1 MRPETVLEQ
10 TNWRALAHS
19 HGPAWPETPR
29 LLAGLLTGDRDDAR
43 RALSH
48 LWEELFHQGTIYEA
62 TPAAARF
69 VAVALADPRVR
80 AQPGPTRE
88 YGDGPLR
95 AALLRWLSPLG
106 YAMGVQWREWFGDD
120 ATGGENIG
128 GPLRPMR
135 PRLYAVVS
143 AFLDDPDENVRDA
156 ALIAAVNLAS
166 APELTPH
173 RTALSV
179 RVKAAIAA
187 DPHWRHTEAAMLNLR
202 YWGEHDSRWT
212 VPRVPAY
219 EPQQGTRDDAPF

>member
-10 TNWRALAHS
+10 TDWRGLAHS

-62 TPAAARF
+62 TPAAAEF
-69 VAVALADPRVR
+69 VAAALPDPRVR

-95 AALLRWLSPLG
+95 AALLRWLSRLG
-106 YAMGVQWREWFGDD
+106 YAMGVQWRELFGDD
-120 ATGGENIG
+120 PFVETIG

-135 PRLYAVVS
+135 PQLHAAVI
-143 AFLDDPDENVRDA
+143 AFLDDPDDNVRDA

-173 RTALSV
+173 RADLSARV
-179 RVKAAIAA
+179 RAAIAA
-187 DPHWRHTEAAMLNLR
+187 DPHWRHAETAVLNLR
-202 YWGEHDSRWT
+202 YWGEHDLRWT
-212 VPRVPAY
+212 EPAEPDY
-219 EPQQGTRDDAPF
+219 EPQPGTDEPPF

>member
-10 TNWRALAHS
+10 TDWRALAHS

-48 LWEELFHQGTIYEA
+48 LWEELFHQGTIYQA
-62 TPAAARF
+62 TPAAAWF
-69 VAVALADPRVR
+69 VAVALGDPRVR
-80 AQPGPTRE
+80 AQPCPTRE

-95 AALLRWLSPLG
+95 AALLNWLARLG

-120 ATGGENIG
+120 APGGENIG

-135 PRLYAVVS
+135 PQLHAVVA
-143 AFLDDPDENVRDA
+143 AFLDDPDGYVRDA

-166 APELTPH
+166 APELMSH
-173 RTALSV
+173 RAALSDRV
-179 RVKAAIAA
+179 RAAVAA
-187 DPHWRHTEAAMLNLR
+187 DPHWCHLGTAVPNLR
-202 YWGEHDSRWT
+202 YWGERDLPWRELAT
-212 VPRVPAY
+212 PVY
-219 EPQQGTRDDAPF
+219 EPQHGPFDEPPF

>member
-1 MRPETVLEQ
+1 MCVLEQ
-10 TNWRALAHS
+10 TDWRALAHS

-29 LLAGLLTGDRDDAR
+29 LLTGLLTGDRDDAR

-48 LWEELFHQGTIYEA
+48 LWEELFHQGTIYDA

-80 AQPGPTRE
+80 AEPGPTRE

-95 AALLRWLSPLG
+95 AALLVWLSRLG

-120 ATGGENIG
+120 AAGGENIG
-128 GPLRPMR
+128 GPLRP
-135 PRLYAVVS
+135 RLYAVVT
-143 AFLDDPDENVRDA
+143 ACLDDPDENVRDA

-173 RTALSV
+173 RAVLSARV
-179 RVKAAIAA
+179 RAAIAA
-187 DPHWRHTEAAMLNLR
+187 DPHWRHTETAVLNLR
-202 YWGEHDSRWT
+202 YWGEHDL
-212 VPRVPAY
+212 PRTESAELAY
-219 EPQQGTRDDAPF
+219 EPQQGTYDNPPF

>member
-10 TNWRALAHS
+10 TNWRGLAHS

-95 AALLRWLSPLG
+95 AALLLWLSQLG

-120 ATGGENIG
+120 AAGGENIG

-135 PRLYAVVS
+135 PRLYAVVT
-143 AFLDDPDENVRDA
+143 ACLDDPDENVRDA

-173 RTALSV
+173 RAALSARV
-179 RVKAAIAA
+179 RATIAA
-187 DPHWRHTEAAMLNLR
+187 DPHWCHTETAVLNLR
-202 YWGEHDSRWT
+202 YWGEHDLLWT
-212 VPRVPAY
+212 EPAELAY
-219 EPQQGTRDDAPF
+219 EPQQGTYDDSPF